1 MYMLQNLIYRK
12 EQIIS
17 LAGGTTYKEI
27 NKTTFRNMNIVIPSL
42 ELLKEYEEFA
52 YNLIKQVR
60 IVKKQNQK
68 LIEARDILLPRLMNG
83 EIPV

>member
-1 MYMLQNLIYRK
+1 
-12 EQIIS
+12 
-17 LAGGTTYKEI
+17 
-27 NKTTFRNMNIVIPSL
+27 MNIVIPSL

-60 IVKKQNQK
+60 IIKKQNQK

-83 EIPV
+83 EITV